1 MAVTANILGSPLEVS
16 AAFPMSTTAATMML
30 LSVLVAWCA
39 VRALEWAWWRPRRM
53 ARALRSQGVRG
64 NEYRSLAG
72 DAPMSELLEREARS
86 RPLPLGCHDLVPR
99 AMPLFYQTMKQHGK
113 TSITWFGPI
122 PRVTITKPALVREV
136 LSNKLGQFGK
146 LKLGRLQRRLHNGV
160 GSHEGEKWAKH
171 RRIINPAFHQ
181 EKLKRMLPAFAACC
195 KDLVERWECLA
206 AGEEPC
212 EVDVWPEMQ
221 NLTGDVISRAA
232 FGSSY
237 REGRRIFQLQGE
249 QIELTIQAMDKLHI
263 PGYLFLPTRT
273 NRRMKEI
280 AAEIERAL
288 RRIVAKREDALSTGA
303 ATSDDL
309 LGLLLESNMEHCK
322 GNNGDPKAGITTD
335 DVIGECK
342 LFYFAGMETTS
353 VLLTW
358 TMVVLSMHPEWQVRA
373 REEVLRAFGTR
384 TPEYDGLSR
393 LKIVTMVLY
402 EVLRL
407 YTPLTALH
415 RRTEAATELGGVRYP
430 AGVVL
435 TLPLLCVHHDK
446 DVWGN
451 DADEFRPERFA
462 EGVFR
467 ASRDAPAFFPF
478 GWGPRTC
485 VAQNFALLEAK
496 MGLAMIL
503 QRFAFELSPG
513 YSHAPV
519 SVGLLKP
526 EHGAQVRL
534 KMLPRDVESRHKDE
548 LSKDGSYS
556 C

>member
-1 MAVTANILGSPLEVS
+1 MATTNVVGSPGEVS
-16 AAFPMSTTAATMML
+16 PSLPVSTTMMML
-30 LSVLVAWCA
+30 SLSALLVCCA
-39 VRALEWAWWRPRRM
+39 VYAVEWAWWRPRRQG
-53 ARALRSQGVRG
+53 RVLRSQGVG
-64 NEYRSLAG
+64 GTTYCSLAG
-72 DAPMSELLEREARS
+72 DAPLSERLERVARS
-86 RPLPLGCHDLVPR
+86 RPLPLGCHDVVPR
-99 AMPLFYQTMKQHGK
+99 AMPLFYQTVKQHGK
-113 TSITWFGPI
+113 TSITWFGPV
-122 PRVTITKPALVREV
+122 PRVTITKPQLVREV
-136 LSNKLGQFGK
+136 LSNKLGHFGK

-195 KDLVERWECLA
+195 KDLVERWESLA
-206 AGEEPC
+206 AGEQQC

-273 NRRMKEI
+273 NRRMKQI
-280 AAEIERAL
+280 AAEIEGAL
-288 RRIVAKREDALSTGA
+288 RRIVAKRQNALRTGKA
-303 ATSDDL
+303 ACDDL

-322 GNNGDPKAGITTD
+322 GNGGDSGTGITTD
-335 DVIGECK
+335 DLIGECK
-342 LFYFAGMETTS
+342 LFYVAGMETTS

-358 TMVVLSMHPEWQVRA
+358 TMVVLCMHPEWQERA
-373 REEVLRAFGTR
+373 RDEVIHAFGDR

-393 LKIVTMVLY
+393 LRIVTMVLY

-415 RRTEAATELGGVRYP
+415 RRTETSTELGGVRYP

-446 DVWGN
+446 DVWGP

-485 VAQNFALLEAK
+485 LAQNFALLEAK
-496 MGLAMIL
+496 MGISMIL
-503 QRFAFELSPG
+503 QRFVIELSPA

-534 KMLPRDVESRHKDE
+534 KRLPRAS
-548 LSKDGSYS
+548 
-556 C
+556 

>member
-1 MAVTANILGSPLEVS
+1 MATTNVVGSPGEVS
-16 AAFPMSTTAATMML
+16 PSLPVSTTMMML
-30 LSVLVAWCA
+30 SLSALLVCCA
-39 VRALEWAWWRPRRM
+39 VYAVEWAWWRPRRQG
-53 ARALRSQGVRG
+53 RVLRSQGVG
-64 NEYRSLAG
+64 GTTYCSLAG
-72 DAPMSELLEREARS
+72 DAPLSERLERVARS
-86 RPLPLGCHDLVPR
+86 RPLPLGCHDVVPR
-99 AMPLFYQTMKQHGK
+99 AMPLFYQTVKQHGK
-113 TSITWFGPI
+113 TSITWFGPV
-122 PRVTITKPALVREV
+122 PRVTITKPQLVREV
-136 LSNKLGQFGK
+136 LSNKLGHFGK

-181 EKLKRMLPAFAACC
+181 EKLKNALRTGKAAC
-195 KDLVERWECLA
+195 
-206 AGEEPC
+206 
-212 EVDVWPEMQ
+212 
-221 NLTGDVISRAA
+221 
-232 FGSSY
+232 
-237 REGRRIFQLQGE
+237 
-249 QIELTIQAMDKLHI
+249 
-263 PGYLFLPTRT
+263 
-273 NRRMKEI
+273 
-280 AAEIERAL
+280 
-288 RRIVAKREDALSTGA
+288 
-303 ATSDDL
+303 DDL

-322 GNNGDPKAGITTD
+322 GNGGDSGTGITTD
-335 DVIGECK
+335 DLIGECK
-342 LFYFAGMETTS
+342 LFYVAGMETTS

-358 TMVVLSMHPEWQVRA
+358 TMVVLCMHPEWQERA
-373 REEVLRAFGTR
+373 RDEVIHAFGDR

-393 LKIVTMVLY
+393 LRIVTMVLY

-415 RRTEAATELGGVRYP
+415 RRTETSTELGGVRYP

-446 DVWGN
+446 DVWGP

-485 VAQNFALLEAK
+485 LAQNFALLEAK
-496 MGLAMIL
+496 MGISMIL
-503 QRFAFELSPG
+503 QRFVIELSPA

-534 KMLPRDVESRHKDE
+534 KRLPRAS
-548 LSKDGSYS
+548 
-556 C
+556 